1 MEQLQRHGGLHAHGC
16 RPSCMVVGGA
26 GMDVQWGWARG
37 EERRHLDVGPRGAV
51 FDDREEGVMLRW
63 LPRHAQEVGGYSKE

>member
-1 MEQLQRHGGLHAHGC
+1 
-16 RPSCMVVGGA
+16 MVVGGE
-26 GMDVQWGWARG
+26 GMDVQWSWARG